1 MTTMTTPQT
10 RTDQKQRVCG
20 QTFAALGSLGVVIH
34 LAHELLSPDQ
44 DGMSGAQI
52 AILVAVV
59 SATVATTVSWYRLG
73 RATRR
78 MIAVVLGLAW
88 VFAANEHVVAIV
100 EGRGTWLDV
109 TGVLALLGGVALVFA
124 AYYDFRHPLDGAL

>member
-1 MTTMTTPQT
+1 MTTTQT
-10 RTDQKQRVCG
+10 RTDQEQRVCG

-34 LAHELLSPDQ
+34 VAHELLSPDQ

-59 SATVATTVSWYRLG
+59 SVTVATTVSWYRLG

-88 VFAANEHVVAIV
+88 VFAASEHVVAIF
-100 EGRGTWLDV
+100 EGRGTWLDG
-109 TGVLALLGGVALVFA
+109 TGVLAVLGGVTLVFA
-124 AYYDFRHPLDGAL
+124 AYYDFRRPLDGAL

>member
-1 MTTMTTPQT
+1 MHHDTPQT

-59 SATVATTVSWYRLG
+59 SVTVATTVSWYRLG

-88 VFAANEHVVAIV
+88 VFAASEHVVAIV

-124 AYYDFRHPLDGAL
+124 AYYDSRHPLDGAL

>member
-1 MTTMTTPQT
+1 MTTTQT
-10 RTDQKQRVCG
+10 RTDQEQRVCG

-34 LAHELLSPDQ
+34 VAHELLSPDQ

-88 VFAANEHVVAIV
+88 VFAASEHVVAIV

-124 AYYDFRHPLDGAL
+124 AYYDFRRPLDGAL

>member
-10 RTDQKQRVCG
+10 RTDQKQRMCG

-88 VFAANEHVVAIV
+88 VFAASEHVVAIF

>member
-1 MTTMTTPQT
+1 MTTMTTPQI
-10 RTDQKQRVCG
+10 RPDQSQRVCG

-34 LAHELLSPDQ
+34 VIHELLSPDQ
-44 DGMSGAQI
+44 DGMSGTQI

-59 SATVATTVSWYRLG
+59 LATVGTTAAWYRVG

-78 MIAVVLGLAW
+78 VIAVVLGLAW
-88 VFAANEHVVAIV
+88 SFAASEHVVAIV

-109 TGVLALLGGVALVFA
+109 TGLLALLGGLTLVFA
-124 AYYDFRHPLDGAL
+124 AYYDFRRPLDGAL

>member
-1 MTTMTTPQT
+1 MTTTQT

-34 LAHELLSPDQ
+34 VAHELLSPDQ

-52 AILVAVV
+52 ATLVAVV
-59 SATVATTVSWYRLG
+59 LATVATTSAWYRLG

-78 MIAVVLGLAW
+78 LIAVVLGLAW
-88 VFAANEHVVAIV
+88 AFAASEHVVGIV
-100 EGRGTWLDV
+100 EGRGTWLDG
-109 TGVLALLGGVALVFA
+109 TGVLAVLGGATLVFA
-124 AYYDFRHPLDGAL
+124 AYYDFRRPLDGAL

>member
-1 MTTMTTPQT
+1 M
-10 RTDQKQRVCG
+10 CG

-52 AILVAVV
+52 AVLVAVV

-88 VFAANEHVVAIV
+88 VFAASEHVVAIV

-109 TGVLALLGGVALVFA
+109 TGVLALLGGVTLVFA

>member
-1 MTTMTTPQT
+1 MTTTQT
-10 RTDQKQRVCG
+10 RTDQEQRVCG

-34 LAHELLSPDQ
+34 VAHELLSPDQ

-78 MIAVVLGLAW
+78 MIGVVLGLAW
-88 VFAANEHVVAIV
+88 VFAASEHVVAIV

>member
-1 MTTMTTPQT
+1 MTTTQT
-10 RTDQKQRVCG
+10 RTDQEQRVCG
-20 QTFAALGSLGVVIH
+20 QTFAALGALGVVIH
-34 LAHELLSPDQ
+34 VAHELLSPDQ

-59 SATVATTVSWYRLG
+59 LATVATTAAWYRLG

-78 MIAVVLGLAW
+78 VTAVVLGLAW
-88 VFAANEHVVAIV
+88 AFAASEHVVGIV

-109 TGVLALLGGVALVFA
+109 TGVLAVLGGLTLVFA
-124 AYYDFRHPLDGAL
+124 AYYDFRRPLDGAL

>member
-1 MTTMTTPQT
+1 MTTTQT
-10 RTDQKQRVCG
+10 HTDQEQRVCG

-34 LAHELLSPDQ
+34 VAHELLSPDQ

-59 SATVATTVSWYRLG
+59 LATVATTAAWYRLG

-78 MIAVVLGLAW
+78 VTAVVLGLAW
-88 VFAANEHVVAIV
+88 AFAASEHVVAII
-100 EGRGTWLDV
+100 EGRGTWLDA
-109 TGVLALLGGVALVFA
+109 TGVLAFLGGFTLVFA
-124 AYYDFRHPLDGAL
+124 AYYDFRRPLDGAL

>member
-1 MTTMTTPQT
+1 MTTTQT
-10 RTDQKQRVCG
+10 RTDQEQRVCG

-34 LAHELLSPDQ
+34 VAHELLSPDQ

-59 SATVATTVSWYRLG
+59 LATVATTAAWYRLG

-78 MIAVVLGLAW
+78 VIAVVLGLAW
-88 VFAANEHVVAIV
+88 AFAASEHVVGIFQ
-100 EGRGTWLDV
+100 GRGTWLDG
-109 TGVLALLGGVALVFA
+109 TGVLAFLGGVTLVVA
-124 AYYDFRHPLDGAL
+124 AYYDFRRPLDGAL

>member
-1 MTTMTTPQT
+1 MTTTQT

-34 LAHELLSPDQ
+34 VAHELLSPDQ

-59 SATVATTVSWYRLG
+59 LATVATTAAWYRLG

-78 MIAVVLGLAW
+78 VIAVVLGLAW
-88 VFAANEHVVAIV
+88 AFAASEHVVGIF
-100 EGRGTWLDV
+100 EGRGTWLDG
-109 TGVLALLGGVALVFA
+109 TGVLAFLGGVTLVFA
-124 AYYDFRHPLDGAL
+124 AYYDFRRPLDGAL

>member
-1 MTTMTTPQT
+1 MTITRT
-10 RTDQKQRVCG
+10 RTDQEQRVCG

-59 SATVATTVSWYRLG
+59 SVTVATTVSWYRLG

-88 VFAANEHVVAIV
+88 VFAASEHVVAMI

>member
-1 MTTMTTPQT
+1 MTMTQT
-10 RTDQKQRVCG
+10 RTDQEQRVCG

-59 SATVATTVSWYRLG
+59 LATVATTAAWYRLG
-73 RATRR
+73 HATRR
-78 MIAVVLGLAW
+78 LIAVVLGLAW
-88 VFAANEHVVAIV
+88 AFAASEHVVGIV
-100 EGRGTWLDV
+100 EGRGTWLDG
-109 TGVLALLGGVALVFA
+109 TGVLAVLGGVTLVFA
-124 AYYDFRHPLDGAL
+124 AYYDFRRPLDGAL

>member
-1 MTTMTTPQT
+1 MTTTQT
-10 RTDQKQRVCG
+10 RTDQEQRVCG

-59 SATVATTVSWYRLG
+59 SATVATTVAWYRLG

-88 VFAANEHVVAIV
+88 VFAASEHVVGIV

-124 AYYDFRHPLDGAL
+124 AYYDFRRPLDGAL

>member
-1 MTTMTTPQT
+1 MTTTQT
-10 RTDQKQRVCG
+10 RTDQEQRVCG
-20 QTFAALGSLGVVIH
+20 QTFAALGSLGIVIH
-34 LAHELLSPDQ
+34 VAHELLSPDQ

-78 MIAVVLGLAW
+78 VIAVVLGLAGG
-88 VFAANEHVVAIV
+88 VAASEPGVGIF
-100 EGRGTWLDV
+100 EGRGTWLDG
-109 TGVLALLGGVALVFA
+109 TGVLAFLGGVTLVFA
-124 AYYDFRHPLDGAL
+124 AYYDFRRPLDGAL